1 MMNPMQGNPMMQ
13 LRQQLYNAVNP
24 MPVVEKFAQQNP
36 ILQRYLPLVTGK
48 NQQQVTTTFCNM
60 CRQRGVDPQAFL
72 NQIRQRFP
80 G

>member
-13 LRQQLYNAVNP
+13 LRQKLYSAANP

-72 NQIRQRFP
+72 NQIRQNFP

>member
-13 LRQQLYNAVNP
+13 LRQQLYNAANP

-48 NQQQVTTTFCNM
+48 TQQQVTTTFCNM